1 MPATKAPKVD
11 GFITDYLKGS
21 FPKSDNAELMKVQ
34 SALLKVC
41 GPMVCMWAELID
53 NDLLS
58 DPNATVNV
66 LNVVQHT
73 IVLLERVNELFSQFR
88 HSKILAAVDTSL
100 VKYAQ
105 KPQPESGEFLFGSG
119 FTKYLK
125 DEVETD
131 SSLAEVV
138 SLSQHFHPYRN
149 NTPTCQSIIGGT
161 KNQFFR
167 GGLAKKWGARQSNY
181 QTPSNYPSHHQSRGS
196 SSHRSRGQS

>member
-1 MPATKAPKVD
+1 M
-11 GFITDYLKGS
+11 
-21 FPKSDNAELMKVQ
+21 Q

-41 GPMVCMWAELID
+41 GSMAYMWAELID
-53 NDLLS
+53 NGLLS
-58 DPNATVNV
+58 DPNVTVNVHDV

-73 IVLLERVNELFSQFR
+73 IVLLGNANELFSQFR

-105 KPQPESGEFLFGSG
+105 KPQPESGEFLFGLE

-149 NTPTCQSIIGGT
+149 NTLTHQSTIGRT
-161 KNQFFR
+161 KNQFF
-167 GGLAKKWGARQSNY
+167 
-181 QTPSNYPSHHQSRGS
+181 
-196 SSHRSRGQS
+196 